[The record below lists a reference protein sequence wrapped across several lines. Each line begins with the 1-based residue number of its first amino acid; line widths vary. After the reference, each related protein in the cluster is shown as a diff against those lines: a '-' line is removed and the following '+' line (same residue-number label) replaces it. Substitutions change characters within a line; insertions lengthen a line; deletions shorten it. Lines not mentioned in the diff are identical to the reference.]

1 MIPSKLFECMGMGIP
16 VLHGVPGESAEIVR
30 GEEVGITFESDDD
43 EALADALLVMKSDT
57 EAYQGFRSR
66 CLEGA
71 LKYNRRNLALKM
83 LDILKK
89 VNV

>member
-1 MIPSKLFECMGMGIP
+1 M
-16 VLHGVPGESAEIVR
+16 HGHGDSCSAWGAWRVGRNCARR
-30 GEEVGITFESDDD
+30 GGGHNFESDDD